1 MPSSQTAPALGSSS
15 PASSASSVDLPAP
28 EAPTT
33 ATVSPAATERL
44 TSSRMVSIPSGLVTC
59 LRKLLAS
66 RTVFL
71 SMRLVLILALCL
83 IAAAPLPAQAA
94 EPPVI
99 LVVGDS
105 LSAGYG
111 LAPGQG
117 WVTLLQ
123 QRLKREGY
131 GHRVVNASVSG
142 ETTDGGVQRLDR
154 ALALHQP
161 GIVIIELGGNDGL
174 RGLPVSR
181 VRANLELLI
190 TKSRAAGAA
199 VLLVAVRMPTNYGER
214 YTTSFQNIY
223 PELAARY
230 RIGLAS
236 ILTDEVALD
245 LALFQPDGIHPT
257 AAAQPLLLDN
267 LWPQLA
273 PLLRR

>member
-1 MPSSQTAPALGSSS
+1 
-15 PASSASSVDLPAP
+15 V
-28 EAPTT
+28 
-33 ATVSPAATERL
+33 
-44 TSSRMVSIPSGLVTC
+44 
-59 LRKLLAS
+59 
-66 RTVFL
+66 
-71 SMRLVLILALCL
+71 LCL
-83 IAAAPLPAQAA
+83 VAAAPSPARAA
-94 EPPVI
+94 EPSAI

-131 GHRVVNASVSG
+131 GYRVINASVSG

-154 ALALHQP
+154 ALAQHRP
-161 GIVIIELGGNDGL
+161 AVVIIELGGNDGL

-181 VRANLELLI
+181 VRANLDLMI

-199 VLLVAVRMPTNYGER
+199 VLLVAIRVPTNYGPR
-214 YTTSFQNIY
+214 YTTSFQSIY
-223 PELAARY
+223 TELATRY
-230 RIGLAS
+230 RIGLVPLLS
-236 ILTDEVALD
+236 DQVAVD

-257 AAAQPLLLDN
+257 AAAQPLLLDS
-267 LWPQLA
+267 LWPQLS